1 MRDILKYGYK
11 LSFLYNPS
19 NAEFSNNYSALKNS
33 EFADESSKDMLRAG
47 TMKESLAK
55 TSGNRST
62 VSVNKR
68 KRFQTLDMRKSDPY
82 KDKTKFG
89 DWKNVQLRRY

>member
-1 MRDILKYGYK
+1 MTKTFIPFEKFAIKVNEIMRDILKYGYK

-33 EFADESSKDMLRAG
+33 EFADESSKDTLRAG

-68 KRFQTLDMRKSDPY
+68 KRF
-82 KDKTKFG
+82 
-89 DWKNVQLRRY
+89 

>member
-1 MRDILKYGYK
+1 MTKTFIPFEKFAIKVNETMRYILKYGYK

-19 NAEFSNNYSALKNS
+19 NAEFSSNYSALKNS
-33 EFADESSKDMLRAG
+33 EFADDSSKDTLRAG

-68 KRFQTLDMRKSDPY
+68 KRF
-82 KDKTKFG
+82 
-89 DWKNVQLRRY
+89 